1 MKKQG
6 KPEQPEQEKSN
17 IGQTLGSV
25 GTMIGVAVC
34 SGALLL
40 APALTNAAET
50 KPIPKKAPAD
60 NVKVKTDA
68 KSGQKS
74 QANYWEKSEVQ
85 SNKPRDAKTSA
96 ETKNNSAVKV
106 KSGAK

>member
-1 MKKQG
+1 VKKQG
-6 KPEQPEQEKSN
+6 KTEQPEQEKNSM
-17 IGQTLGSV
+17 GKTLGSV

-34 SGALLL
+34 SGALLM
-40 APALTNAAET
+40 APALTSAAET
-50 KPIPKKAPAD
+50 KPIPKKAPAE

-74 QANYWEKSEVQ
+74 QVHYVDWNQAKS
-85 SNKPRDAKTSA
+85 SKPRDAKTSA
-96 ETKNNSAVKV
+96 ETKSNSAVKV

>member
-6 KPEQPEQEKSN
+6 KTEQPEQEKSN

-34 SGALLL
+34 SGALLM

-74 QANYWEKSEVQ
+74 QTNYWDWNQVK
-85 SNKPRDAKTSA
+85 SNKPRDAKTSS
-96 ETKNNSAVKV
+96 ETKSNSAVKV